1 MAIRM
6 SSLQYMYNYK
16 VALNKA
22 YQNQTKLFE
31 QADGSKIHRGSDD
44 PVAYSKL
51 LRYNVSQ
58 AENERYQSD
67 VENAVSFM
75 KTADATLSNMADM
88 AKTFV
93 TKTIEAAVETNTSAD
108 FESIAREMY
117 SCIEEIVSQSNSQQG
132 DRYIFSGQKDITE
145 PFTLSTELY
154 DRSMSKTLDA
164 AQTKFFKGQVS
175 QGDSY
180 VYQMIALEK
189 IDKNADG
196 STTKHSYY
204 LDTESGY
211 VYTKEFVEEGYKEL
225 VTLDYSKVSDA
236 QDITTE
242 TSTYQT
248 VKELLH
254 EGTLGKVDLNPETAG
269 TDAFVIS
276 SYINEKGVVQLDSD
290 TNPLT
295 LNVTVLDSDGNVA
308 NATTTDDDGNEV
320 TTTDTATATLDFTT
334 IKQQLVTYSG
344 DMNTISMVKRNGA
357 NDKASDSVNVM
368 GQDLYTNDIFDDEKS
383 GNISSGSAY
392 LNDMLTVYNKVLSGD
407 VEWLISDGVSLAN
420 ASHNALTLSQTK
432 IGSRIQ
438 LYENV
443 SDMLTTQ
450 GNTITEDITNVSG
463 TDVAEL
469 ATRLMEM
476 TALYNMSLS
485 IGGRILPVSLADYL

>member
-22 YQNQTKLFE
+22 YGKQTKLFE

-58 AENERYQSD
+58 AENQRYQSD
-67 VENAVSFM
+67 VDNAVSFM
-75 KTADATLSNMADM
+75 KTADATLSSMADL
-88 AKTFV
+88 AKTLAE
-93 TKTIEAAVETNTSAD
+93 KTVEAAVETNTSSD
-108 FESIAREMY
+108 FESIAREMF
-117 SCIEEIVSQSNSQQG
+117 SCIEEIVSLSNTQQG

-145 PFTLSTELY
+145 PFTLSEESY
-154 DRSMSKTLDA
+154 DRCLSKTLDA

-175 QGDSY
+175 EGDSY
-180 VYQMIALEK
+180 VYQMIALQ
-189 IDKNADG
+189 DDSG
-196 STTKHSYY
+196 SYY
-204 LDTESGY
+204 IDTESGY

-225 VTLDYSKVSDA
+225 VTLDYETVADA
-236 QDITTE
+236 WEDYGNKE
-242 TSTYQT
+242 T
-248 VKELLH
+248 VKELLDK
-254 EGTLGKVDLNPETAG
+254 GTLGHVNEDSVTNTDTVNFAVGDYIDL
-269 TDAFVIS
+269 
-276 SYINEKGVVQLDSD
+276 KGVVQ
-290 TNPLT
+290 NE
-295 LNVTVLDSDGNVA
+295 TVSETDSDGTV
-308 NATTTDDDGNEV
+308 TTSEKVKQLTVHLLDDDGEV
-320 TTTDTATATLDFTT
+320 TTDTKTLDFKTVY
-334 IKQQLVTYSG
+334 QQIVSYSG
-344 DMNTISMVKRNGA
+344 DTNHISMVKRNGA
-357 NDKASDSVNVM
+357 NDKNSDVVNVM

-383 GNISSGSAY
+383 GNDTSGSAY

-407 VEWLISDGVSLAN
+407 VEWLISDGVSLSN
-420 ASHNALTLSQTK
+420 ASHNALTLAQTK

-443 SDMLTTQ
+443 SSMLTNQ
-450 GNTITEDITNVSG
+450 GDTITEDITNVSS